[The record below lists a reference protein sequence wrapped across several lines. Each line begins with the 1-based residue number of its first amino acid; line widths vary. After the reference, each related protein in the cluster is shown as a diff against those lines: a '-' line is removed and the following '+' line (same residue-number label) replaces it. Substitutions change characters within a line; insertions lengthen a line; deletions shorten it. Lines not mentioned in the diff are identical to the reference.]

1 MSRFVDGVANGAIG
15 DCLVVSAIE
24 ETWPA
29 DKPIVYLGQWCL
41 RYSRR
46 HVWSALDY
54 TVAQY
59 HWDDRAQIPTDLDY
73 ISGVYE
79 ALLPQLAQV
88 LNEIHGV
95 NYSVRYWRIVVGWW
109 LFYFA
114 QIFFDRWQVMQ
125 AADEAYPNARM
136 LRMPAVPAVPASS
149 DMTDFVGAM
158 TGDAWNERLFAD
170 IAERWTGIQVDVAEY
185 ALDGSSDIDLTK
197 LKHEAQIS
205 PKRGLFRRGGVVM
218 SHDYLRRFAKI
229 KLSLLLRQ
237 IPSKTQQR
245 RLPNAPVDA
254 TSRTWVLKTGVEDT
268 FAEALATII
277 PRYLPTCYLEGYA
290 AASKLAEA
298 TGSVGDPQVIM
309 TANAFSSD
317 DRWKMWAAFN
327 CERGSKLVIAQH
339 GGHYGSGAWSASQR
353 HEIAIS
359 DRYLSWGWRD
369 SKQPKVYPAPATKLI
384 GMRRHRPRRSG
395 KCLQVVTSFPRQSY
409 WMFSVPVGSQGQRYL
424 DDQFTFAAALSLEV
438 RADLIVRLYSSDYGW
453 DQEQRWKEI
462 EPDIATDSGD
472 SELEILLNQTR
483 LYVATYNATT
493 FLESFTQGIPTVMF
507 WNPEFWELSESAQPY
522 FDALRQARVLFE
534 DPVTCASHLNS
545 IWNDVPTWWA
555 SSDVQRAV
563 TEFRAQYAY
572 VGPRPLRELK
582 NALTSW

>member
-1 MSRFVDGVANGAIG
+1 
-15 DCLVVSAIE
+15 VVSAIE

-29 DKPIVYLGQWCL
+29 DQPIVYLGQWCL

-59 HWDDRAQIPTDLDY
+59 HWDDRSQIPTDLEY
-73 ISGVYE
+73 ISDVYE
-79 ALLPQLAQV
+79 ALLPELAQV
-88 LNEIHGV
+88 LNDIHGV
-95 NYSVRYWRIVVGWW
+95 SYSVRYWRIVVGWW

-125 AADEAYPNARM
+125 AADRAYPNARM
-136 LRMPAVPAVPASS
+136 SRMPAVPAVPASS
-149 DMTDFVGAM
+149 DMADFLGAI

-170 IAERWTGIQVDVAEY
+170 IAERWTGIQVDIAEY
-185 ALDGSSDIDLTK
+185 ALDGSNDTDQTK
-197 LKHEAQIS
+197 FKHEAQLL

-218 SHDYLRRFAKI
+218 SHDYLRRFERL

-237 IPSKTQQR
+237 IPSRTIES
-245 RLPNAPVDA
+245 RLPTSSVDP
-254 TSRTWVLKTGVEDT
+254 TWRTWGLTSDGEGA
-268 FAEALATII
+268 FNRALMTMVSQ
-277 PRYLPTCYLEGYA
+277 YLPTCYLEGYA

-327 CERGSKLVIAQH
+327 CERESKLVIAQH

-369 SKQPKVYPAPATKLI
+369 PKQPKVHPAPATKLI

-472 SELEILLNQTR
+472 SDLEILLNQTR

-522 FDALRQARVLFE
+522 FDALRRARVLFD
-534 DPVTCASHLNS
+534 DPVTCATHLNS

-563 TEFRAQYAY
+563 TEFRAHYAY